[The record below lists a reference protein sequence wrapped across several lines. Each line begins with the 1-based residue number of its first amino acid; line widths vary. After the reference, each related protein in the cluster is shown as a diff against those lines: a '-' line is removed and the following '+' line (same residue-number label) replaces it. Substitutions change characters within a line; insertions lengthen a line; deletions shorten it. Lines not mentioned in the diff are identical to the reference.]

1 MKKIERYLPVASAAL
16 CALLLL
22 LLLLDA
28 IWPKSELFLSE
39 LVKSVILITCVLS
52 ALCGL
57 LLIRRDRRATRRRMR

>member
-22 LLLLDA
+22 LLLIDV

-39 LVKSVILITCVLS
+39 IVKSVILITCVLA